1 MLHRQVMHDDREN
14 RAYVMM
20 KDLAYLEETQER
32 AWPPHFYEAASSVTG
47 IQFVMG
53 ANDDALHVDV
63 PGLTNV
69 GYMEQPVF
77 LDALSR
83 SIVLIGVGRP
93 ATCVGS
99 SPATLFCST
108 TAFLFPDHRHP
119 TKDFA

>member
-1 MLHRQVMHDDREN
+1 MHDDREN